1 MSRESLERASDLAFR
16 VLFSLI
22 FIVAG
27 AGHFGAH
34 EKMLADL
41 RASPWFELVSALG
54 SPSWMLYASGVTLV
68 LGGVA
73 LLLGYRTRAAAILL
87 FLTLIPITLT
97 VHVAPGHTGPLLK
110 NVALLG
116 GLIHFAVRGPGA
128 YGLERRG
135 GEQARERTREAA

>member
-1 MSRESLERASDLAFR
+1 MSRDTIERASDLAFR
-16 VLFSLI
+16 ALFSLI

-27 AGHFGAH
+27 LGHFGAH
-34 EKMLADL
+34 EQMLADL

-54 SPSWMLYASGVTLV
+54 SPSAMLYASGVALV
-68 LGGVA
+68 VGGVA
-73 LLLGYRTRAAAILL
+73 LLLGVRTREAAILL
-87 FLTLIPITLT
+87 FVTLVPITIS

-128 YGLERRG
+128 FSMDGRAVASRR
-135 GEQARERTREAA
+135 AVRETA

>member
-1 MSRESLERASDLAFR
+1 MSRDTVERASDLAFR

-27 AGHFGAH
+27 FGHFGAH

-41 RASPWFELVSALG
+41 RASPWFELVRALG
-54 SPSWMLYASGVTLV
+54 SPSWMLYASGVALV
-68 LGGVA
+68 VGGVA
-73 LLLGYRTRAAAILL
+73 LLLGVRTREAAILL
-87 FLTLIPITLT
+87 FLTLIPITIS
-97 VHVAPGHTGPLLK
+97 VHIAPGHTGPLLK

-128 YGLERRG
+128 YSLGRPRTGSGL
-135 GEQARERTREAA
+135 